1 MRTLALLLLLSIP
14 DRPLSE
20 FRTTAQENERRW
32 KEVCEKDRR
41 DKAAFE
47 ALSPA
52 AKEVWLDSIF
62 VFRNHLTTE

>member
-1 MRTLALLLLLSIP
+1 MRTLAILLLLSIP

-32 KEVCEKDRR
+32 QEVCAKDRR

-47 ALSPA
+47 ALSEF
-52 AKEVWLDSIF
+52 AKDQWRSL
-62 VFRNHLTTE
+62 LCP